1 VATAAVATAAVVT
14 AAKVS
19 ASVGGGSS
27 DAGAGPGSAAG
38 PRHGE
43 GSSAYARETGPRAG
57 SGDRSRHGAGR
68 TSLSFTEQMKGH
80 LTFGTADPR
89 AGELDEAREPFAFRL
104 TISTDDVHRFLAEPE
119 HEATADGWIEA
130 AGCGGRRTV
139 RQGRFNLFAPTGEAQ
154 RRVMRYRLPFTDAQG
169 RELTLAGEKNVLHG
183 PPTRIWPD
191 TSTLYTRLL
200 AGHVA
205 AEDEA
210 DAEVVGAGVLHIQLT
225 DFARQLTTF
234 RTGGPHG
241 TTALMEFGRFFAGE
255 LWEVYGPDLT

>member
-1 VATAAVATAAVVT
+1 AVTTAAVVT
-14 AAKVS
+14 AARVS
-19 ASVGGGSS
+19 AGVGAGSA
-27 DAGAGPGSAAG
+27 DAGAGPGGGSSG
-38 PRHGE
+38 PRSGE
-43 GSSAYARETGPRAG
+43 ASGAYAREPGPRAG
-57 SGDRSRHGAGR
+57 SGDRSRQGAGR

-80 LTFGTADPR
+80 VTFGTADPR

-104 TISTDDVHRFLAEPE
+104 TIRTDDVHRFLAEPE
-119 HEATADGWIEA
+119 HEATAEGWIEA
-130 AGCGGRRTV
+130 AGCGGRRPVT
-139 RQGRFNLFAPTGEAQ
+139 RGRFNLFAPTGEAQ

-169 RELTLAGEKNVLHG
+169 LELTLVGEKKVLHG

-200 AGHVA
+200 AGHVEPA
-205 AEDEA
+205 DDA
-210 DAEVVGAGVLHIQLT
+210 DAEVLGAGVLHIQLT

-241 TTALMEFGRFFAGE
+241 TTALVEFGRFFAGE